1 MSRVGLG
8 LVGCG
13 ARIRAVVH
21 ALRKATDEV
30 ELVAVQDPSAES
42 VRKTLEAY
50 NPGAKVYKDYRDLV
64 ADGRVQWVMIGSWN
78 CFHAE
83 HAIAALK
90 AGKHIFCEKPLAT
103 TFEDCLAIRDA
114 WKKAGTL
121 FTVGFTLRYSPH
133 YVRIKELVDSGYV
146 GRILSMEFN
155 ETLHFE
161 HGGYI
166 HSDWRRKTS
175 QAGTHLLEKCC
186 HDLDLANW
194 IVGSLAG
201 RVASFGG
208 CDFFRPENRHYTE
221 RIGPNPKGCPAFVSW
236 HVDASGKCPPVDPFT
251 TDKDIVDNQ
260 VAILEYCN
268 GARAT
273 FHTNCMAGIPE
284 RRMYLLGTD
293 GAIRA
298 DVVAGRIEGRRI
310 GRDAPLEDLSAG
322 VSGSHGGGDA
332 VLGRSLAD
340 SMLRGEPP
348 RATLEDG
355 LRSAIT
361 AFAVDEAMVQGRLID
376 VTPYWRQA
384 GITDGAA
391 QEKPSPSTTA

>member
-1 MSRVGLG
+1 M
-8 LVGCG
+8 
-13 ARIRAVVH
+13 
-21 ALRKATDEV
+21 
-30 ELVAVQDPSAES
+30 
-42 VRKTLEAY
+42 
-50 NPGAKVYKDYRDLV
+50 
-64 ADGRVQWVMIGSWN
+64 
-78 CFHAE
+78 
-83 HAIAALK
+83 
-90 AGKHIFCEKPLAT
+90 
-103 TFEDCLAIRDA
+103 
-114 WKKAGTL
+114 
-121 FTVGFTLRYSPH
+121 
-133 YVRIKELVDSGYV
+133 
-146 GRILSMEFN
+146 
-155 ETLHFE
+155 
-161 HGGYI
+161 
-166 HSDWRRKTS
+166 
-175 QAGTHLLEKCC
+175 
-186 HDLDLANW
+186 
-194 IVGSLAG
+194 
-201 RVASFGG
+201 
-208 CDFFRPENRHYTE
+208 
-221 RIGPNPKGCPAFVSW
+221 
-236 HVDASGKCPPVDPFT
+236 
-251 TDKDIVDNQ
+251 DNQ